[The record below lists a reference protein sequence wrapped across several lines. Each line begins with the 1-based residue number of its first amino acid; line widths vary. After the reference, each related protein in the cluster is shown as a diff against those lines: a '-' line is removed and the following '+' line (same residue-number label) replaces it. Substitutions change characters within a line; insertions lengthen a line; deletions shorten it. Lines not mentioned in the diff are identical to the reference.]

1 MNERRNL
8 YVPNLF
14 STTQLTAFQASLD
27 SPLSRPLFRVDP
39 LSRCAALS
47 LPKDAIAILPFIQTQ
62 VDLDV
67 MDQDQQ
73 NRYITL
79 INSLFVPYRRS

>member
-1 MNERRNL
+1 MNEHRSW
-8 YVPNLF
+8 YVPR
-14 STTQLTAFQASLD
+14 SCSVTQLSGIQASLD
-27 SPLSRPLFRVDP
+27 SPLCRSLFRVDP

-47 LPKDAIAILPFIQTQ
+47 LPKDAIAVLPFVQTQ

-73 NRYITL
+73 NRYVVM
-79 INSLFVPYRRS
+79 INLRFVSN